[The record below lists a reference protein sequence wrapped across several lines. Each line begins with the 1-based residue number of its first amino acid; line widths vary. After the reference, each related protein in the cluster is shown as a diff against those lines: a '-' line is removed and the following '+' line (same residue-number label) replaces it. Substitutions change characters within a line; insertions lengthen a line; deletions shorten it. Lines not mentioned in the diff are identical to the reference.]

1 MRPDHCKSR
10 SAVAQMFNFR
20 IAALCSVTNVGID
33 PLRGASPRAVCTY
46 VAPIS
51 PLGAP

>member
-20 IAALCSVTNVGID
+20 IAALCSVTKVGID
-33 PLRGASPRAVCTY
+33 PLRGASTRAICTY
-46 VAPIS
+46 DALNAPLVAP
-51 PLGAP
+51 